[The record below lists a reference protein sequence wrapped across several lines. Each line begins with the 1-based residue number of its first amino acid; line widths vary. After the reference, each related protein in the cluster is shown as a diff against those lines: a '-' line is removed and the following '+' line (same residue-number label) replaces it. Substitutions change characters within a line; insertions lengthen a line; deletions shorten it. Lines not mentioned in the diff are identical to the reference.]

1 MIISST
7 ASVLDPAGFGTPDL
21 AALKPDVSSYK
32 AILFQPHGDIEVS
45 ASGVRHRN
53 RDLAVA
59 QFGGFLRVANETRA
73 DLAICPEYS
82 MPWNVLIDAINSGQR
97 PPGRGLWIF
106 GCESI
111 RYSELDHAR
120 AALTARVGRLLRLSC
135 SPLGTLGNSAVR
147 APAVSKRPIV
157 SEFGSRSIVAIFKAE
172 WLVPWCPRSPTIVTR
187 DATIGA
193 GSLLGRQRL
202 PPHRRSDPDVGT
214 PRRRPLPVPDHPRCG
229 RSA

>member
-1 MIISST
+1 MRHGLAKWPRLRRRCQPYRPLASVGNEGGKLGRLSAVEPSNPKDNWQSHLWRRLSRMLSGCGSRWTHPNDKYGRRSFRQNVRTAQYKGGVWECLIDRRLTSPIAHAMIISST

-120 AALTARVGRLLRLSC
+120 Q
-135 SPLGTLGNSAVR
+135 P
-147 APAVSKRPIV
+147 
-157 SEFGSRSIVAIFKAE
+157 
-172 WLVPWCPRSPTIVTR
+172 
-187 DATIGA
+187 
-193 GSLLGRQRL
+193 
-202 PPHRRSDPDVGT
+202 
-214 PRRRPLPVPDHPRCG
+214 
-229 RSA
+229 